1 MVNALRLV
9 SVQRG
14 YDPRDF
20 VLVAFGGAGPV
31 HANAIQRDCEVPTLV
46 IPQAPGSSPRPG
58 CSVTDLKRDSSLT
71 LLRPLEDIDV
81 EEIERAFAGLEETG
95 AAELDRERL
104 PRERI
109 AFVRQVDMRY
119 VGQSFELTIPLAQ
132 VAFDIAQA
140 GALRERF
147 HAEHDRVYGFSAP
160 SEAVE
165 LVSLRLTTV
174 GRIDKLPLRALER
187 SEGDACP
194 EGAPAG
200 VLRRG
205 RRLRRV
211 PHPRPVRAGS
221 RRLVRRAGSA
231 GGARLDGGRPSRV
244 RRRDR
249 RRRQPRHRKGAR
261 VTSYGIVLA
270 KDVMVAMRD
279 GIRLASDIYR
289 PARDGQLVDGR
300 FPTIML
306 RTPYDKTDRR
316 YVEIADFF
324 TPRGYAVVLQDMRD
338 RYRSEGTGD
347 YYHVVTPHTGEDGY
361 DTVEWIAAQSW
372 SNGRIGT
379 VGSSYA
385 GITQVRAALER
396 PPHLTA
402 IWPDV
407 VPTNSFH
414 NQSREGG
421 AMQQHMFWALFIHA
435 QDAQDIA
442 DDPAKQADV
451 WNDLRDLR
459 RLFREGPPWERGSTS
474 LRHVPPLEQTLV
486 DYCYA
491 RRVRRVL
498 AAGRERLHAA
508 LGPARGRAR
517 HVLDRLVRPVPGR
530 GLRVLRRDGREERGR
545 RSGS

>member
-1 MVNALRLV
+1 MTA
-9 SVQRG
+9 
-14 YDPRDF
+14 
-20 VLVAFGGAGPV
+20 
-31 HANAIQRDCEVPTLV
+31 
-46 IPQAPGSSPRPG
+46 
-58 CSVTDLKRDSSLT
+58 
-71 LLRPLEDIDV
+71 
-81 EEIERAFAGLEETG
+81 
-95 AAELDRERL
+95 
-104 PRERI
+104 
-109 AFVRQVDMRY
+109 
-119 VGQSFELTIPLAQ
+119 
-132 VAFDIAQA
+132 
-140 GALRERF
+140 
-147 HAEHDRVYGFSAP
+147 
-160 SEAVE
+160 
-165 LVSLRLTTV
+165 
-174 GRIDKLPLRALER
+174 
-187 SEGDACP
+187 
-194 EGAPAG
+194 
-200 VLRRG
+200 
-205 RRLRRV
+205 
-211 PHPRPVRAGS
+211 
-221 RRLVRRAGSA
+221 
-231 GGARLDGGRPSRV
+231 
-244 RRRDR
+244 
-249 RRRQPRHRKGAR
+249 
-261 VTSYGIVLA
+261 YGIVLA
-270 KDVMVAMRD
+270 KDVMVEMRD

-300 FPTIML
+300 FPTILL

-361 DTVEWIAAQSW
+361 DTVEWIATQPW

-459 RLFREGPPWERGSTS
+459 QLFRAGPPWERGSTS
-474 LRHVPPLEQTLV
+474 LRHVPPLEQTLI
-486 DYCYA
+486 DYSTRGAYDEFWQRVENDFTRHWDQHADVPGTYSTGWYDPFPAADSEYFAAMAAQERVAAAARDRPVEPRRHA
-491 RRVRRVL
+491 RRRDVLPRRRLRPGERLGRAAVLRGAARVL
-498 AAGRERLHAA
+498 LA
-508 LGPARGRAR
+508 LA
-517 HVLDRLVRPVPGR
+517 PG
-530 GLRVLRRDGREERGR
+530 RRDGAARRRGAGADLR
-545 RSGS
+545 HGRRQRAQDGRGEARPRRPVARGAGVAARARACRPRSTCSPTAGWQRSRHLPGRSRGATPSIRRTRCRRSAACTARSGSCRPRARGWSRPGRASSTPSCGCATS